1 MKDWTGNKTSTFTC
15 LGASNHVE
23 HDRAE
28 HDYYATDPKAA
39 ELLLEVEPNLDNIW
53 ECACGAGHLVNIFRK
68 HNKNG
73 LATDIVDRGL
83 IGSYV
88 LNFLDFKNSYHTINL
103 YSDGLWHGDIVTN
116 PPYKYALEFVK
127 RAISLVPV
135 GRKVCMFLKL
145 TFLEGKA
152 RKEFFKQYPP
162 KTIYVCSGRIKCALN
177 GDFDATG
184 QSAACYAWFVWEKGF
199 TGKPTI
205 EWIN

>member
-1 MKDWTGNKTSTFTC
+1 MKDWTGNKASTFTC

-39 ELLLEVEPNLDNIW
+39 ELLLKVEPELDNIW

-127 RAISLVPV
+127 RAISLIPF

-177 GDFDATG
+177 GDFSATG
-184 QSAACYAWFVWEKGF
+184 QSAACYAWFVWEKGYN
-199 TGKPTI
+199 GETI
-205 EWIN
+205 VKWIN

>member
-1 MKDWTGNKTSTFTC
+1 MKDWTGNKASTFIC
-15 LGASNHVE
+15 LGASNHTE

-39 ELLLEVEPNLDNIW
+39 ELLLEVEPELNNIW
-53 ECACGAGHLVNIFRK
+53 ECACGEGHLAKVFDK
-68 HNKNG
+68 YNK
-73 LATDIVDRGL
+73 LAKATDLIDRGY
-83 IGSYV
+83 GDPP
-88 LNFLDFKNSYHTINL
+88 LDFLKTYISY
-103 YSDGLWHGDIVTN
+103 HGDIVTN
-116 PPYKYALEFVK
+116 PPYKFAKEFIEQALCMVED
-127 RAISLVPV
+127 
-135 GRKVCMFLKL
+135 GRKVCMFLKV

-199 TGKPTI
+199 EGKPTI

>member
-1 MKDWTGNKTSTFTC
+1 MSMNDWTGNKASTFTC

-39 ELLLEVEPNLDNIW
+39 ELLLQVEPELNNIW
-53 ECACGAGHLVNIFRK
+53 ECACGEGHLAKVFDKAGKLSWASDLI
-68 HNKNG
+68 
-73 LATDIVDRGL
+73 DRGY
-83 IGSYV
+83 GRGGV
-88 LNFLDFKNSYHTINL
+88 NFLMPIKDNL
-103 YSDGLWHGDIVTN
+103 YGYNIVTN
-116 PPYKYALEFVK
+116 PPYKYALDFVK
-127 RAISLVPV
+127 QAIKIVEN
-135 GRKVCMFLKL
+135 GKKVCMFLKL